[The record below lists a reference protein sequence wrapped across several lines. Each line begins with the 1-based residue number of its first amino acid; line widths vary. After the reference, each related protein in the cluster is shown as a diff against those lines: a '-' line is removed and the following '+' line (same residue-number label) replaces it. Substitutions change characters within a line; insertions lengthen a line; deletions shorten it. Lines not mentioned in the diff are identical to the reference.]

1 MSDDIETRPDLN
13 TGEPWSEMELF
24 DLANSIRLGDDVPEI
39 ATFLCRS
46 RREVREKIAEL
57 EQKGELAERI
67 ADADRRTGGYQ
78 RPRRRPTRAR
88 GPARNEP

>member
-1 MSDDIETRPDLN
+1 MSDDIEDRPDLN

-46 RREVREKIAEL
+46 RREVREKIAEW
-57 EQKGELAERI
+57 EQSGELAARI
-67 ADADRRTGGYQ
+67 ADADKRTGGFQ
-78 RPRRRPTRAR
+78 RPPRQ
-88 GPARNEP
+88 